1 MKIKQQNLFTN
12 YFLKSD
18 KRKIDFLILHNIA
31 AENIQ
36 KAIDLLKIHQVSA
49 HYIIDLNGDIHQL
62 VAEKDI
68 AFHAGVS
75 YWNGV
80 DGINK
85 NSIGIE
91 FFNTDPDNLDFTD
104 EQINSGIELSL
115 DIKKRYNI
123 SNKNIIGHLDIAY
136 CNDDQRFGF
145 LGRKN
150 DPSYR
155 FNWQKFYDHDL
166 GQKLDQESFELIDNL
181 SNIKKLKEKLLSY
194 GYKINKIDDNLDG
207 QLQTVIDI
215 IKYKYSILAK
225 I

>member
-1 MKIKQQNLFTN
+1 M
-12 YFLKSD
+12 
-18 KRKIDFLILHNIA
+18 
-31 AENIQ
+31 
-36 KAIDLLKIHQVSA
+36 
-49 HYIIDLNGDIHQL
+49 
-62 VAEKDI
+62 
-68 AFHAGVS
+68 
-75 YWNGV
+75 
-80 DGINK
+80 
-85 NSIGIE
+85 
-91 FFNTDPDNLDFTD
+91 
-104 EQINSGIELSL
+104 
-115 DIKKRYNI
+115 
-123 SNKNIIGHLDIAY
+123 
-136 CNDDQRFGF
+136 
-145 LGRKN
+145 GRKN